1 MAKEMWLNL
10 GVEDIVK
17 AREFYQAIGFHIME
31 EYACSD
37 DMIGLVIGEQK
48 VSVMLFPNHMFGG
61 FIQNSVTQTSTSN
74 EVLLSFDAASPE
86 EVDAQI
92 ELVEKA
98 GGNVYGKPSWTRGW
112 MYGAGFCDLDGH
124 RWNILHM
131 DMSKMPKL

>member
-1 MAKEMWLNL
+1 MWLNL
-10 GVEDIVK
+10 GVENIVK
-17 AREFYQAIGFHIME
+17 SREFYQAIGFQIME

-37 DMIGLVIGEQK
+37 DMIGLIIGEQK
-48 VSVMLFPNHMFGG
+48 VSVMLFPNHMLGG
-61 FIQNSVTQTSTSN
+61 FLQNSVTQTNTSN
-74 EVLLSFDAASPE
+74 EVLLSFDAVSPE

-98 GGNVYGKPSWTRGW
+98 GGKVYGKPSWTQGW

-131 DMSKMPKL
+131 DMSKMPKP

>member
-10 GVEDIVK
+10 GVENIVK
-17 AREFYQAIGFHIME
+17 SREFYQAIGFKIME
-31 EYACSD
+31 QHAGGD
-37 DMIGLVIGEQK
+37 QMTGLIIGEQK
-48 VSVMLFPNHMFGG
+48 VAVMLFPKQVFGG
-61 FIQNSVTQTSTSN
+61 FIQNTVTQTNASN

-92 ELVEKA
+92 ELVENA
-98 GGNVYGKPSWTRGW
+98 GGSVYGKPGWTQGW

-131 DMSKMPKL
+131 DMSKMPK

>member
-1 MAKEMWLNL
+1 MWLNL
-10 GVEDIVK
+10 GVENIIK
-17 AREFYQAIGFHIME
+17 SREFYQAIGFQIME

-48 VSVMLFPNHMFGG
+48 VAVMLFTNTMFGG
-61 FIQNSVTQTSTSN
+61 FVQNSVTQTNTSN
-74 EVLLSFDAASPE
+74 EVLLSFDAASSE

-92 ELVEKA
+92 ELVQKA
-98 GGNVYGKPSWTRGW
+98 GGKVFGKPGWTQDW

-131 DMSKMPKL
+131 DMSKMPK